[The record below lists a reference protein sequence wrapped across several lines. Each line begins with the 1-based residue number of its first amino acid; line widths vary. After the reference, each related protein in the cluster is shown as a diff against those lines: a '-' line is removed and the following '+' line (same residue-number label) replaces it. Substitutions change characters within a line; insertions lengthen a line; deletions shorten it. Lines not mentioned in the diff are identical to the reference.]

1 MSKLYK
7 ATIYID
13 DINEMYESFEQI
25 KNVMDMY
32 LEDITFTFE
41 KVQEK
46 DTTDYIDKVGDNYPW
61 NTNDEYV
68 RSVRLHNFF
77 VGDELNK

>member
-13 DINEMYESFEQI
+13 DINNMYEGIDGI
-25 KNVMDMY
+25 KNALDMY

-41 KVQEK
+41 KVEEK
-46 DTTDYIDKVGDNYPW
+46 DITDYINEVEDNYPW
-61 NTNDEYV
+61 NTTDEYV
-68 RSVRLHNFF
+68 RSTVLHNLFA
-77 VGDELNK
+77 GDEV

>member
-13 DINEMYESFEQI
+13 DINEMYEDIDGI
-25 KNVMDMY
+25 KNALDTY
-32 LEDITFTFE
+32 LEDIRFTFE

-46 DTTDYIDKVGDNYPW
+46 NTTDYINGVGDNYPW
-61 NTNDEYV
+61 NTTDEYV
-68 RSVRLHNFF
+68 RAIVLHNLFA
-77 VGDELNK
+77 GDELE

>member
-1 MSKLYK
+1 MGKLYK

-13 DINEMYESFEQI
+13 DINDMYENIEGI
-25 KNVMDMY
+25 KNTLDRY

-46 DTTDYIDKVGDNYPW
+46 DTTDYINEVEDNYPW
-61 NTNDEYV
+61 NTSDEYIRAV
-68 RSVRLHNFF
+68 YLHNYF
-77 VGDELNK
+77 VGDEE